1 MKRMNLSLISALLL
15 AVVAVPTTANS
26 AEIVYPKSNNVV
38 INSAETFFIG
48 NEKPDKALKINGE
61 NVSIHS
67 SGGFWHVVKLDYG
80 ENKFVIDNGNDTQI
94 YNITRNNINSTI
106 KEEPT
111 YQSYEKPLIIETNAD
126 NVPIRSMPND
136 FGLNRLQHLQK
147 DIQMK
152 VVGEFGNYYKVQL
165 SRDDFAWLSKDY
177 ANKLDTNDLNIQRI
191 IALDYHE
198 DSTKRIYEIKLSDKV
213 PYTLSESD
221 GLDLVVYNVKDYP
234 YNKYEFHIANS
245 GKLFGYKSYYTDD
258 NRLIIEVKKFPDINK
273 STPLKGLIIAI
284 DAGHGGTELGAI
296 GCLNDN
302 EKDVNLEISKILKE
316 KLETNGAN
324 VIMTREDDS
333 FVGLNDRV
341 EIANKNNA
349 QIFISIHNNAL
360 PDSAAHLKS
369 TGSEAY
375 YFYPQSKE
383 LAKDVVEALAKETG
397 FKNNG
402 AKAQSFAVVRNTNC
416 PAILVEVGYIINPE
430 DNAKLID
437 KDYQNKIA
445 EAILHGLEN
454 YLKWHIK
461 MKK

>member
-94 YNITRNNINSTI
+94 YNITRNNTNSTI
-106 KEEPT
+106 KEEST
-111 YQSYEKPLIIETNAD
+111 YQSYEKPLIFETNAD
-126 NVPIRSMPND
+126 NVPLRSMPND

-147 DIQMK
+147 HIQMK

-198 DSTKRIYEIKLSDKV
+198 DSTKMIYEIKLSDKV

-245 GKLFGYKSYYTDD
+245 RKLFGYKSYYTDD

-273 STPLKGLIIAI
+273 STPLKGLKIAI

-369 TGSEAY
+369 TGSETY
-375 YFYPQSKE
+375 YFYSQSKE
-383 LAKDVVEALAKETG
+383 LAKDVVESLAKETG

-437 KDYQNKIA
+437 KNYQNKIA

-454 YLKWHIK
+454 YLK
-461 MKK
+461 

>member
-1 MKRMNLSLISALLL
+1 MKRMNLSLIFALLL

-26 AEIVYPKSNNVV
+26 EEIVYPKSNNVV

-94 YNITRNNINSTI
+94 YNITRNNINTTI

-126 NVPIRSMPND
+126 NVPLRSMPND

-147 DIQMK
+147 HIQMK

-191 IALDYHE
+191 IAFNYHE

-273 STPLKGLIIAI
+273 STPLKGLKIAI

-369 TGSEAY
+369 TGSETY
-375 YFYPQSKE
+375 YFYSQSKE

-454 YLKWHIK
+454 YLK
-461 MKK
+461 

>member
-94 YNITRNNINSTI
+94 YNITRNNTNSTI
-106 KEEPT
+106 KEEST

-126 NVPIRSMPND
+126 NVPLRSMPND

-273 STPLKGLIIAI
+273 STPLKGLKIAI

-316 KLETNGAN
+316 KFETNGAN

-369 TGSEAY
+369 TGSETY
-375 YFYPQSKE
+375 YFYQQSKE
-383 LAKDVVEALAKETG
+383 LAKDVVESLAKETG
-397 FKNNG
+397 LKNNG

-454 YLKWHIK
+454 YLK
-461 MKK
+461 

>member
-80 ENKFVIDNGNDTQI
+80 ENKFVIDNGNGTQI

-126 NVPIRSMPND
+126 NVPLRSMPND

-147 DIQMK
+147 HIQMK

-177 ANKLDTNDLNIQRI
+177 ANKLDTNGLNIQKI
-191 IALDYHE
+191 IAFDYHE

-245 GKLFGYKSYYTDD
+245 RKLFGYKSYYTDD
-258 NRLIIEVKKFPDINK
+258 NRLIIEVKKFPEINK
-273 STPLKGLIIAI
+273 STPLKGLKIAI

-369 TGSEAY
+369 TGSETY
-375 YFYPQSKE
+375 YFYQQSKE
-383 LAKDVVEALAKETG
+383 LAKDVVESLAKETG

-437 KDYQNKIA
+437 KNYQNKIA

-454 YLKWHIK
+454 YLK
-461 MKK
+461 

>member
-94 YNITRNNINSTI
+94 YNITRNNINTTI
-106 KEEPT
+106 KEEST

-126 NVPIRSMPND
+126 NVPLRSMPND

-177 ANKLDTNDLNIQRI
+177 ANKLDTNDLNLQRI
-191 IALDYHE
+191 IAFDYHE
-198 DSTKRIYEIKLSDKV
+198 DSTKRVYEIKLSDKV

-245 GKLFGYKSYYTDD
+245 EKLFGYKSYYTDD

-273 STPLKGLIIAI
+273 STPLKGLKIAI

-296 GCLNDN
+296 GCLNNN

-369 TGSEAY
+369 TGSETY

-383 LAKDVVEALAKETG
+383 LAKDVVESLVKETG

-454 YLKWHIK
+454 YLK
-461 MKK
+461 

>member
-38 INSAETFFIG
+38 INSAETFLIG

-61 NVSIHS
+61 NVSIHP

-126 NVPIRSMPND
+126 NVPLRSMPND

-147 DIQMK
+147 HIQMK

-273 STPLKGLIIAI
+273 STPLKGLKIAI

-341 EIANKNNA
+341 KIANKNNA

-369 TGSEAY
+369 TGSETY
-375 YFYPQSKE
+375 YFYSQSKE

-437 KDYQNKIA
+437 KNYQNKIA

-454 YLKWHIK
+454 YLK
-461 MKK
+461 

>member
-26 AEIVYPKSNNVV
+26 AEIVYPKSDNVV

-61 NVSIHS
+61 NVSIHP

-94 YNITRNNINSTI
+94 YNITRNNTNSTI
-106 KEEPT
+106 KEEST

-126 NVPIRSMPND
+126 NVPLRSMPND

-191 IALDYHE
+191 IAFDCHE

-273 STPLKGLIIAI
+273 STPLKGLKIAI

-369 TGSEAY
+369 TGSETY

-383 LAKDVVEALAKETG
+383 LAKDVVESLAKETG

>member
-38 INSAETFFIG
+38 INSPETFFIG

-111 YQSYEKPLIIETNAD
+111 YQSYEKPLIFETNAD
-126 NVPIRSMPND
+126 NVPLRSMPND

-147 DIQMK
+147 HIQMK

-177 ANKLDTNDLNIQRI
+177 ANKLDANDLNIQRI
-191 IALDYHE
+191 VAFDYHE

-273 STPLKGLIIAI
+273 STPLKGLKIAI

-360 PDSAAHLKS
+360 PDSASHLKS
-369 TGSEAY
+369 TGSETY

-437 KDYQNKIA
+437 KNYQNKIA

-454 YLKWHIK
+454 YLK
-461 MKK
+461 

>member
-15 AVVAVPTTANS
+15 VVVAVPTTANS

-106 KEEPT
+106 KEEST
-111 YQSYEKPLIIETNAD
+111 YQSYKKPLIIETNAD
-126 NVPIRSMPND
+126 NVPLRSMPND

-177 ANKLDTNDLNIQRI
+177 ANKLDTNDLNLQRI
-191 IALDYHE
+191 IAFDYHE

-245 GKLFGYKSYYTDD
+245 RKLFGYKSYYTDD

-273 STPLKGLIIAI
+273 STPLKGLKIAI

-316 KLETNGAN
+316 KFETNGAN

-369 TGSEAY
+369 TGSETY
-375 YFYPQSKE
+375 YFYQQSKE
-383 LAKDVVEALAKETG
+383 LAKDVVESLAKETG
-397 FKNNG
+397 LKNNG

-454 YLKWHIK
+454 YLK
-461 MKK
+461 

>member
-15 AVVAVPTTANS
+15 AVVAVPTPANS

-94 YNITRNNINSTI
+94 YNITRNNINTTI

-126 NVPIRSMPND
+126 NVPLRSMPND

-177 ANKLDTNDLNIQRI
+177 ANKLDTNDLNLQRI
-191 IALDYHE
+191 ITFDYHE

-273 STPLKGLIIAI
+273 STPLKGLKIAI

-341 EIANKNNA
+341 EIANRNNA

-369 TGSEAY
+369 TGSETY
-375 YFYPQSKE
+375 YFTHSQ
-383 LAKDVVEALAKETG
+383 
-397 FKNNG
+397 KNWQ
-402 AKAQSFAVVRNTNC
+402 KTLLKPSQ
-416 PAILVEVGYIINPE
+416 E
-430 DNAKLID
+430 KLD
-437 KDYQNKIA
+437 LKTMVQK
-445 EAILHGLEN
+445 LKVLRLLEIQIVQQ
-454 YLKWHIK
+454 Y
-461 MKK
+461 

>member
-48 NEKPDKALKINGE
+48 NEKPENTLKINGE

-94 YNITRNNINSTI
+94 YNITRNNINTTI

-111 YQSYEKPLIIETNAD
+111 YQSYEKPLIFETNAD
-126 NVPIRSMPND
+126 NVPLRSMPND

-147 DIQMK
+147 NIQMK

-177 ANKLDTNDLNIQRI
+177 ANKVNTNDLNLQRI
-191 IALDYHE
+191 VAFDYHE

-273 STPLKGLIIAI
+273 STPLKGLKIAI
-284 DAGHGGTELGAI
+284 DAGHGGSELGAI

-302 EKDVNLEISKILKE
+302 EKDVNLEISKILKD

-324 VIMTREDDS
+324 VIMTRENDS

-360 PDSAAHLKS
+360 PDSAAHLKC
-369 TGSEAY
+369 TGSETY

-383 LAKDVVEALAKETG
+383 LAKDIVESLAKETG

-454 YLKWHIK
+454 YLK
-461 MKK
+461 

>member
-94 YNITRNNINSTI
+94 YNITRNNTNSTI
-106 KEEPT
+106 KEEST
-111 YQSYEKPLIIETNAD
+111 YQSYEKPLIIETNTD
-126 NVPIRSMPND
+126 NVPLRSMPND

-147 DIQMK
+147 HIQMK

-177 ANKLDTNDLNIQRI
+177 ANKLDTNGLNIQKI
-191 IALDYHE
+191 IAFDYHE

-234 YNKYEFHIANS
+234 YNRYEFHIANS

-273 STPLKGLIIAI
+273 STPLKGLKIAI

-369 TGSEAY
+369 TGSETY
-375 YFYPQSKE
+375 YFHPQSKE
-383 LAKDVVEALAKETG
+383 LAKDVVESLAKETG

-437 KDYQNKIA
+437 KNYQNKIA

-454 YLKWHIK
+454 YLK
-461 MKK
+461 

>member
-1 MKRMNLSLISALLL
+1 M
-15 AVVAVPTTANS
+15 T
-26 AEIVYPKSNNVV
+26 
-38 INSAETFFIG
+38 
-48 NEKPDKALKINGE
+48 
-61 NVSIHS
+61 
-67 SGGFWHVVKLDYG
+67 
-80 ENKFVIDNGNDTQI
+80 DN
-94 YNITRNNINSTI
+94 
-106 KEEPT
+106 
-111 YQSYEKPLIIETNAD
+111 
-126 NVPIRSMPND
+126 
-136 FGLNRLQHLQK
+136 
-147 DIQMK
+147 
-152 VVGEFGNYYKVQL
+152 
-165 SRDDFAWLSKDY
+165 
-177 ANKLDTNDLNIQRI
+177 
-191 IALDYHE
+191 
-198 DSTKRIYEIKLSDKV
+198 
-213 PYTLSESD
+213 
-221 GLDLVVYNVKDYP
+221 
-234 YNKYEFHIANS
+234 
-245 GKLFGYKSYYTDD
+245 
-258 NRLIIEVKKFPDINK
+258 
-273 STPLKGLIIAI
+273 
-284 DAGHGGTELGAI
+284 
-296 GCLNDN
+296 N

-341 EIANKNNA
+341 EIANRNNA

-369 TGSEAY
+369 TGSETY

-454 YLKWHIK
+454 YLK
-461 MKK
+461 

>member
-106 KEEPT
+106 KEEST

-126 NVPIRSMPND
+126 NVPLRSMPND

-177 ANKLDTNDLNIQRI
+177 ANKLDTNDLNQQKI
-191 IALDYHE
+191 IAFDYHE

-273 STPLKGLIIAI
+273 STPLKGLKIAI

-296 GCLNDN
+296 GGLNDN

-369 TGSEAY
+369 TGSETY
-375 YFYPQSKE
+375 YFYQQSKE

-454 YLKWHIK
+454 YLK
-461 MKK
+461 

>member
-15 AVVAVPTTANS
+15 AVVAVQTTANS

-80 ENKFVIDNGNDTQI
+80 ENRFVIDNGNDTQI
-94 YNITRNNINSTI
+94 YNITRNNINTTI

-126 NVPIRSMPND
+126 NVPLRSMPND

-177 ANKLDTNDLNIQRI
+177 ANKLDTNDLNLQRI
-191 IALDYHE
+191 IAFDYHE

-273 STPLKGLIIAI
+273 STPLKGLKIAI

-369 TGSEAY
+369 TGSETY
-375 YFYPQSKE
+375 YFYSQSKE

-437 KDYQNKIA
+437 KNYQNKIA

-454 YLKWHIK
+454 YLK
-461 MKK
+461 

>member
-15 AVVAVPTTANS
+15 AVVAVPTTAIS

-94 YNITRNNINSTI
+94 YNITRNNTYSTI
-106 KEEPT
+106 KEEST
-111 YQSYEKPLIIETNAD
+111 SQSYEKPLIIETNAD
-126 NVPIRSMPND
+126 NVPLRSMPND

-147 DIQMK
+147 DIQIK

-165 SRDDFAWLSKDY
+165 SWDDFAWLSKDY
-177 ANKLDTNDLNIQRI
+177 ANKVDTNDLNLQRI
-191 IALDYHE
+191 IAFDYHE

>member
-106 KEEPT
+106 KEEST
-111 YQSYEKPLIIETNAD
+111 YQSYKKPLIIETNAD
-126 NVPIRSMPND
+126 NVPLRSMPND

-177 ANKLDTNDLNIQRI
+177 ANKLDTNDLNLQRI
-191 IALDYHE
+191 IAFDYHE

-245 GKLFGYKSYYTDD
+245 RKLFGYKSYYTDD

-273 STPLKGLIIAI
+273 STPLKGLKIAI

-316 KLETNGAN
+316 KFETNGAN

-369 TGSEAY
+369 TGSETY
-375 YFYPQSKE
+375 YFYQQSKE
-383 LAKDVVEALAKETG
+383 LAKDVVESLAKETG
-397 FKNNG
+397 LKNNG

-454 YLKWHIK
+454 YLK
-461 MKK
+461 

>member
-94 YNITRNNINSTI
+94 YNITRNNINTTI

-126 NVPIRSMPND
+126 NVPLRSMPND

-177 ANKLDTNDLNIQRI
+177 ANKIDTNDLNLQRI
-191 IALDYHE
+191 IAFDYHE

-273 STPLKGLIIAI
+273 STPLKGLKIAI

-360 PDSAAHLKS
+360 PDSAAYLKS
-369 TGSEAY
+369 TGSETY

-430 DNAKLID
+430 ENAKLID

-445 EAILHGLEN
+445 EAILLGLEN
-454 YLKWHIK
+454 YLK
-461 MKK
+461 

>member
-38 INSAETFFIG
+38 INSAETFLIG

-61 NVSIHS
+61 NVSIHP

-94 YNITRNNINSTI
+94 YNITRNNINTTI

-126 NVPIRSMPND
+126 NVPLRSMPND

-147 DIQMK
+147 HIQMK

-273 STPLKGLIIAI
+273 STPLKGLKIAI

-341 EIANKNNA
+341 KIANKNNA

-369 TGSEAY
+369 TGSETY
-375 YFYPQSKE
+375 YFYSQSKE

-437 KDYQNKIA
+437 KNYQNKIA

-454 YLKWHIK
+454 YLK
-461 MKK
+461 

>member
-106 KEEPT
+106 KEEST

-126 NVPIRSMPND
+126 NVPLRSMPND

-177 ANKLDTNDLNIQRI
+177 ANKLDTNDLNQQKI
-191 IALDYHE
+191 IAFDYHE

-273 STPLKGLIIAI
+273 STPLKGLKIAI

-296 GCLNDN
+296 GGLNDN

-316 KLETNGAN
+316 NLETNGAN

-369 TGSEAY
+369 TGSETY
-375 YFYPQSKE
+375 YFYQQSKE

-454 YLKWHIK
+454 YLK
-461 MKK
+461 

>member
-94 YNITRNNINSTI
+94 YNITRNNTNSTI

-126 NVPIRSMPND
+126 NVPLRSMPND

-165 SRDDFAWLSKDY
+165 SRDDFAWLSKYY

-221 GLDLVVYNVKDYP
+221 GLDLVVYNVKDCP

-273 STPLKGLIIAI
+273 STPLKGLKISI

-369 TGSEAY
+369 TGSETY
-375 YFYPQSKE
+375 YFYQQSKE

-454 YLKWHIK
+454 YLK
-461 MKK
+461 

>member
-94 YNITRNNINSTI
+94 YNITRNNTNSTI
-106 KEEPT
+106 KEEST
-111 YQSYEKPLIIETNAD
+111 YQSYKKPLIIETNAD
-126 NVPIRSMPND
+126 NVPLRSMPND

-147 DIQMK
+147 HIQMK

-273 STPLKGLIIAI
+273 STPLKGLKIAI

-341 EIANKNNA
+341 EIADKNNA

-369 TGSEAY
+369 TGSETY

-383 LAKDVVEALAKETG
+383 LAKDVVESLAKETG

-437 KDYQNKIA
+437 KNYQNKIA

-454 YLKWHIK
+454 YLK
-461 MKK
+461 

>member
-38 INSAETFFIG
+38 INSAETFLIG

-61 NVSIHS
+61 NVSIHP

-126 NVPIRSMPND
+126 NVPLRSMPND

-147 DIQMK
+147 HIQMK

-273 STPLKGLIIAI
+273 STPLKGLKIAI

-341 EIANKNNA
+341 KIANKNNA

-369 TGSEAY
+369 TGSETY
-375 YFYPQSKE
+375 YFYSQSKE

-437 KDYQNKIA
+437 KNYQNKIA

-461 MKK
+461 IKK

>member
-126 NVPIRSMPND
+126 NVPLRSMPND

-191 IALDYHE
+191 IAFDYHE

-273 STPLKGLIIAI
+273 STPLKGLKIAI

-369 TGSEAY
+369 TGSETY
-375 YFYPQSKE
+375 YFYQQSKE
-383 LAKDVVEALAKETG
+383 LAKDVVESLAKETG
-397 FKNNG
+397 LKNNG

-454 YLKWHIK
+454 YLK
-461 MKK
+461 

>member
-80 ENKFVIDNGNDTQI
+80 ENKFVIDNGNGTQI

-126 NVPIRSMPND
+126 NVPLRSMPND

-147 DIQMK
+147 HIQMK

-177 ANKLDTNDLNIQRI
+177 ANKLDTNDLNQQKI
-191 IALDYHE
+191 IAFDYHE

-273 STPLKGLIIAI
+273 STPLKGLKISI

-341 EIANKNNA
+341 EIANKNKA

-369 TGSEAY
+369 TGSETY
-375 YFYPQSKE
+375 YFYQQSKE
-383 LAKDVVEALAKETG
+383 LAKDDVESLAKETG

-437 KDYQNKIA
+437 KNYQNKIA

-454 YLKWHIK
+454 YLK
-461 MKK
+461 

>member
-15 AVVAVPTTANS
+15 AVVAVPTPANS
-26 AEIVYPKSNNVV
+26 VEIVYPKSNNVV

-94 YNITRNNINSTI
+94 YNITRNNTNSTI
-106 KEEPT
+106 KEEST

-126 NVPIRSMPND
+126 NVPLRSMPND

-177 ANKLDTNDLNIQRI
+177 ANKVDTNDLNIQRI

-221 GLDLVVYNVKDYP
+221 GLDLVVYNIKDYP

-273 STPLKGLIIAI
+273 STPLKGLKIAI
-284 DAGHGGTELGAI
+284 DAGHGGTELGAV

-341 EIANKNNA
+341 EIANRNNA

-383 LAKDVVEALAKETG
+383 LAKDVVESLAKETG

-437 KDYQNKIA
+437 KNYQNKIA

-454 YLKWHIK
+454 YLK
-461 MKK
+461 

>member
-15 AVVAVPTTANS
+15 AVIAVPTTANS

-38 INSAETFFIG
+38 INSPETFFIG

-94 YNITRNNINSTI
+94 YNITRNNINTTI

-111 YQSYEKPLIIETNAD
+111 YQNYEKPLIIETNAD
-126 NVPIRSMPND
+126 NVPLRSMPND

-177 ANKLDTNDLNIQRI
+177 ANKIDTNDLNLQRI
-191 IALDYHE
+191 IAFDYHE

-273 STPLKGLIIAI
+273 STPLKGLKIAI

-302 EKDVNLEISKILKE
+302 EKDINLEISKILKE

-369 TGSEAY
+369 TGSETY
-375 YFYPQSKE
+375 YFYPHSKE

-416 PAILVEVGYIINPE
+416 PSILIEVGYIINPE

-454 YLKWHIK
+454 YLK
-461 MKK
+461 

>member
-94 YNITRNNINSTI
+94 YNITRNNINTTI

-111 YQSYEKPLIIETNAD
+111 YRSYEKPLIIETNAD
-126 NVPIRSMPND
+126 NVPLRSMPND

-177 ANKLDTNDLNIQRI
+177 ANKLDTNENIQRI
-191 IALDYHE
+191 IAFDYHE

-273 STPLKGLIIAI
+273 STPLKGLKIAI

-302 EKDVNLEISKILKE
+302 EKDINLEISKILKE

-369 TGSEAY
+369 TGSETY
-375 YFYPQSKE
+375 YFYPHSKE

-454 YLKWHIK
+454 YLK
-461 MKK
+461 

>member
-15 AVVAVPTTANS
+15 VVVAVPTTANS

-38 INSAETFFIG
+38 INSPETFFIG

-94 YNITRNNINSTI
+94 YNITRNNINTTI

-126 NVPIRSMPND
+126 NVPLRSMPND

-152 VVGEFGNYYKVQL
+152 VVGEFWNYYKVQL

-177 ANKLDTNDLNIQRI
+177 SNKVDTNDLNLQRI
-191 IALDYHE
+191 IDFDYHE
-198 DSTKRIYEIKLSDKV
+198 DSTKRIYEITLSDKV

-273 STPLKGLIIAI
+273 STPLKGLKIAI

-369 TGSEAY
+369 TGSETY
-375 YFYPQSKE
+375 YFYSQSKE

-437 KDYQNKIA
+437 KNYQNKIA

-454 YLKWHIK
+454 YLK
-461 MKK
+461 

>member
-94 YNITRNNINSTI
+94 YNITRNNTNSTI
-106 KEEPT
+106 KEEST

-126 NVPIRSMPND
+126 NVPLRSMPND

-177 ANKLDTNDLNIQRI
+177 ANKLDTNGLNIQKI
-191 IALDYHE
+191 IAFDYHE

-273 STPLKGLIIAI
+273 STPLKGLKIAI

-369 TGSEAY
+369 TGSETY
-375 YFYPQSKE
+375 YFYSQSKE

-437 KDYQNKIA
+437 KNYQNKIA

-461 MKK
+461 IKK